1 MSDEP
6 LIVGPESAVAP
17 ALLRRE
23 PDHVR
28 HIDWTYAGGIA
39 ALASCSC
46 RSACTRSARSASISV
61 SIAC

>member
-6 LIVGPESAVAP
+6 LIAGSESALAP

-28 HIDWTYAGGIA
+28 HIDW
-39 ALASCSC
+39 S
-46 RSACTRSARSASISV
+46 
-61 SIAC
+61 